1 MREDCRASSS
11 TEGQEKCL
19 NYFGTL
25 APRVKAVLVDS
36 HTEIWN
42 LGMSNAVMHNEESPG
57 QHEISLFFALS
68 NAYADQNALCRDVLS
83 QCASKYF
90 LRASMDLENIVAGS

>member
-25 APRVKAVLVDS
+25 APKVKAILVDS
-36 HTEIWN
+36 HTEMWN
-42 LGMSNAVMHNEESPG
+42 FGMSNAVTHNEESPG

-68 NAYADQNALCRDVLS
+68 NVYADHALCRDVLS

-90 LRASMDLENIVAGS
+90 LRASMDLESIVAGG